1 MARNRVI
8 YQSEALYVGPTG
20 SAGATADQLIRVQ
33 DVSHTVDVA
42 RQDVNEFGKL
52 AALAREVVEPP
63 SVGTDF
69 TYYLTNGIN
78 ESALGF
84 SLRGMGHTADIN
96 CVSGLIGE
104 NRDLILKNYYVKTVP
119 EGADASYNTTTDKC
133 SVIGVG
139 NGFITDYTLN
149 ASVGDIPSVSVSLEA
164 ANMNFV
170 TGNMTAGAFTI
181 PADENPA
188 INESDG
194 QGISQA
200 VELPQ
205 SNTGDNTFAAL
216 RPGDITLS
224 FGGTELQM
232 GGAKLSDL
240 HVQNFSFNLP
250 IGRSSLNEIG
260 NKYPYFRAVDFPV
273 VATMNAS
280 AILADIVEGNLSG
293 VLCSEQ
299 TRDITASFKLN
310 CSSTEAFKITMK
322 SASMDSQNLSSSIG
336 DNKTVDLTFSAQIG
350 GPQDATA
357 GIFMSGNSS
366 A

>member
-69 TYYLTNGIN
+69 TYFLTNGIN
-78 ESALGF
+78 ESGLGF
-84 SLRGMGHTADIN
+84 SVRGMGFGSDVN

-104 NRDLILKNYYVKTVP
+104 DRDVILKNYYVKTVP
-119 EGADASYNTTTDKC
+119 EGADASYNTTNDLC
-133 SVIGVG
+133 SIIGVG

-149 ASVGDIPSVSVSLEA
+149 AAVGDIPNVAVSLEA

-170 TGNMTAGAFTI
+170 TGNMSAGAFTV
-181 PADENPA
+181 PAAQNPA
-188 INESDG
+188 INESNG

-200 VELPQ
+200 VVLHQ
-205 SNTGDNTFAAL
+205 SNTGENTFAAL

-224 FGGTELQM
+224 FGGAELQM

-299 TRDITASFKLN
+299 TRDITAAFKLN

-322 SASMDSQNLSSSIG
+322 NATMDSQNLSSSIG

-357 GIFMSGNSS
+357 GIFMSGNAS